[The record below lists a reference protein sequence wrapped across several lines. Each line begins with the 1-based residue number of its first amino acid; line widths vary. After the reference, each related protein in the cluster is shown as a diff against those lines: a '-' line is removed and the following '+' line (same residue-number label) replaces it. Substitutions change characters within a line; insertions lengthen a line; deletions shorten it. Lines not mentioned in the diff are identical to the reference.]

1 MRWLHI
7 KNAHVYAPEDLGVV
21 NVVIWNGQA
30 VSVGLDAEPPSGV
43 DVEVLEAEGR
53 SLLPGLVDPHAH
65 IMGASGVGGP
75 LSRSGGQPLSALMR
89 AGITTVVSPLGTD
102 SLSRT
107 LPDLLMRAE
116 TSTAEGVTAF
126 VYTGGWCNPVPTVM
140 DDAQADVAFLPRVL
154 GIKVAIAEAMAPPMS
169 VTELEHYAHAAVIGG
184 RFAGKQAVLHAHIGD
199 RKEGLQ
205 PLWDAGRAS
214 GLPLD
219 RFVATHVN
227 RNPGLLEMAADFAKA
242 GGSVDVTGQIQV
254 VRGYGQ
260 AILAAEAILQFVE
273 GGVPFERVT
282 LSTDSGGSY
291 VYQGEDRFRMAEP
304 GTMWQTV
311 QALVQA
317 GMGWTQI
324 ASVASH
330 HAANLLGLLHKGRIC
345 EGADADLLLLSA
357 DGNLDCVWSGGRLM
371 VRGGDSVVKGDY
383 E

>member
-1 MRWLHI
+1 MTWLYF

-21 NVVIWNGQA
+21 NVVVWNGQI
-30 VSVGLDAEPPSGV
+30 VSVGSDVEPPSEV
-43 DVEVLEAEGR
+43 TVEVVEAEGR
-53 SLLPGLVDPHAH
+53 VVLPGLIDPHAH

-75 LSRSGGQPLSALMR
+75 LSRSGVQPLSALTR

-107 LPDLLMRAE
+107 VSDLLMRAE

-126 VYTGGWCNPVPTVM
+126 VYTGGWCNPVPTLM
-140 DDAQADVAFLPRVL
+140 DDAQADVTFLPRVL

-169 VTELEHYAHAAVIGG
+169 VIELEHYAHAAVIGG

-205 PLWDAGRAS
+205 PLWDAGKSS

-227 RNPGLLEMAADFAKA
+227 RNPGLFEMAVDFAKA

-254 VRGYGQ
+254 VRGYEQ
-260 AILAAEAILQFVE
+260 ATPAAEAILKFVE
-273 GGVPFERVT
+273 AGVPFERVT

-291 VYQGEDRFRMAEP
+291 VYRGEDRFRMAGP

-330 HAANLLGLLHKGRIC
+330 HAANLLGLSCKGRVC
-345 EGADADLLLLSA
+345 EGADADLLLLRA

-371 VRGGDSVVKGDY
+371 VRGGDPVVMSDY